1 MDIEFY
7 PGIEVSDLTHRNRIE
22 GPQGKPYSYYHHAL
36 RELLGGR
43 GERFHRSWAYNVEAP
58 TDNRPYFHNFFKW
71 ESLDRLLESYQ
82 GSFLRHVE
90 LGYVVLVFTLA
101 EIVVLAFVL
110 ILLPLAVGR
119 NSALRTAQVRGYRL
133 PTLLFFTAIGFGFM
147 FLEMV
152 LIQKLSLFLGDPIY
166 SASAVITAILLCAGV
181 GSAMQGRVRGS
192 PRGRAGFAAALVLLL
207 SVSFAAALD
216 PLLSFFIH
224 YALPLRYGVALAFI
238 APLSFC
244 MGWLLP
250 SGMQLVRGH
259 AEELIPWAWGINGFA
274 SVAAGPLAVLLAIE
288 LGFIWVFLLA
298 AACYALA
305 GVAAQLWPGR

>member
-1 MDIEFY
+1 
-7 PGIEVSDLTHRNRIE
+7 
-22 GPQGKPYSYYHHAL
+22 
-36 RELLGGR
+36 
-43 GERFHRSWAYNVEAP
+43 
-58 TDNRPYFHNFFKW
+58 
-71 ESLDRLLESYQ
+71 
-82 GSFLRHVE
+82 
-90 LGYVVLVFTLA
+90 
-101 EIVVLAFVL
+101 
-110 ILLPLAVGR
+110 
-119 NSALRTAQVRGYRL
+119 
-133 PTLLFFTAIGFGFM
+133 
-147 FLEMV
+147 
-152 LIQKLSLFLGDPIY
+152 
-166 SASAVITAILLCAGV
+166 
-181 GSAMQGRVRGS
+181 
-192 PRGRAGFAAALVLLL
+192 
-207 SVSFAAALD
+207 VSFAAALD